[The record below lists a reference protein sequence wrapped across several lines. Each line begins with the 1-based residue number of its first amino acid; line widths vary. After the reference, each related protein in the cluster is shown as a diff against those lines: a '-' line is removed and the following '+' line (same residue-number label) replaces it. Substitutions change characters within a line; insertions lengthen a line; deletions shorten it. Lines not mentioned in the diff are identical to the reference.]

1 MTTDPE
7 KQDVLLFAQNIF
19 DSQPFSSLLGAV
31 LVDASPTTARISV
44 TNRPE
49 LQQQHGFLHGG
60 VISYLADNSLTFA
73 GGLAL
78 GGDALTSEFKINY
91 VKPAVGDV
99 VVAEAEAI
107 AKTRHQAV
115 CRCDVFTCTDGEKS
129 LIAVAQ
135 GTIVSARKR

>member
-7 KQDVLLFAQNIF
+7 KQDVLLFAQKIF
-19 DSQPFSSLLGAV
+19 DSQPFSSLLDAV
-31 LVDASPTTARISV
+31 LVDASPTTAKISV

-60 VISYLADNSLTFA
+60 VVSYLADNSLTFA

-91 VKPAVGDV
+91 VKPAVGDL

-107 AKTRHQAV
+107 ATTRHQAV
-115 CRCDVFTCTDGEKS
+115 CRCDVFSCTDGDKS

-135 GTIVSARKR
+135 GTIVSVRKR